1 MSDQDKY
8 KIIEKIKKLMQMV
21 EGGTPQE
28 AENAAKLSQKIL
40 IKYNLNMAEVDD
52 SATEDE
58 RVVGDEL
65 FEMGKIWK
73 KVEGS
78 WIVRLYSVISQNNFC
93 RIITRS
99 VGYSRSGK
107 DIWVIGKMVNVELV
121 NFMCKQLIPRIRE
134 MEARAWKEYQGWD
147 KRGVY
152 KRGFLLGCASGIGIQ
167 LYDQMDREKKVEP
180 KLGALIILND
190 KLVDQHVSEKW
201 PNLGHGRGSRT
212 SSHDGYGAG
221 KKAGKSMSI
230 RKGISGNR
238 SPSRLA
244 GGGLLNG

>member
-1 MSDQDKY
+1 MTEQDKY
-8 KIIEKIKKLMQMV
+8 RIIEKIKKLMQMV
-21 EGGTPQE
+21 EGGTPKE
-28 AENAAKLSQKIL
+28 AENAARLSQRLL
-40 IKYNLNMAEVDD
+40 IKYNLDMAEVNDT
-52 SATEDE
+52 ALQDE
-58 RVVGDEL
+58 MAVGDEL

-99 VGYSRSGK
+99 HYPYGK

-121 NFMCKQLIPRIRE
+121 NFICRQLIPRIRE
-134 MEARAWKEYQGWD
+134 MEARAWKEYEGWD

-167 LYDQMDREKKVEP
+167 LYDQMAKEKEVEP
-180 KLGALIILND
+180 KLGALIVLND
-190 KLVDQHVSEKW
+190 KLVDQHVNDKW
-201 PNLGHGRGSRT
+201 PNLGRGRGSTT

-230 RKGISGNR
+230 RQGISGNR
-238 SPSRLA
+238 STSRLA
-244 GGGLLNG
+244 GGGLLNR